1 MLRRLFSARSSNPRS
16 GGFTLSE
23 VLVGLSIMSVVIVS
37 VGAGLVFVTKALTDH
52 QARTQ
57 AQQSVR
63 AAVEALTREM
73 RLAGACMPVATQ
85 PPIASNF
92 QPITGVHP
100 GTTDSIT
107 VTSNPRCAGPAT
119 VSADCNACS
128 IINVDNTTNFTAG
141 MWAFIYNSSNQ
152 TSPPGPYGQ
161 YFLVQSVAAGGPGA
175 ITVSPTTP
183 LAALYPQLNSQ
194 TNQNASS
201 VYGADQ
207 RAFAISSTCSG
218 CNGIPTLTLQ
228 LLGAAQVP
236 LVKGIDQMNI
246 TYTLNR
252 VYNAA
257 TCDAQT
263 GGTLS
268 LCVVDLPT
276 QGKSLGTDWQLVR
289 AMSFTLDAQS
299 PAPVRASG
307 SADGFLHL
315 SETFEVSPRNF
326 VFQQTQRVKWTP
338 Y

>member
-1 MLRRLFSARSSNPRS
+1 MLRRLFSARSSNARP
-16 GGFTLSE
+16 GGFTLGE
-23 VLVGLSIMSVVIVS
+23 VLVGLSITSIVIVS
-37 VGAGLVFVTKALTDH
+37 VGTGLVFVTKALTDH

-63 AAVEALTREM
+63 AAVEAMTREI

-92 QPITGVHP
+92 QPMTGVHN
-100 GTTDSIT
+100 GNTDSIT

-119 VSADCNACS
+119 VTVDCNACS
-128 IINVDNTTNFTAG
+128 IITVDNTTNFTAG

-152 TSPPGPYGQ
+152 TTPPGPYGQ
-161 YFLVQSVAAGGPGA
+161 YFLVQSVAAGSPGT
-175 ITVSPTTP
+175 ITVSSTTP
-183 LAALYPQLNSQ
+183 LTALYPQLNSQ

-218 CNGIPTLTLQ
+218 CNGTPTLTLQ

-236 LVKGIDQMNI
+236 LVRGIDQMSI
-246 TYTLNR
+246 FYVLNR

-268 LCVVDLPT
+268 LCAVNLPA
-276 QGKSLGTDWQLVR
+276 QGKSLATDWQLVR
-289 AMSFTLDAQS
+289 AITFALDAQS
-299 PAPVRASG
+299 SVPVRASG
-307 SADGFLHL
+307 SPDGFLHL

-326 VFQQTQRVKWTP
+326 VFQETQRVKWTP